1 MKKRMN
7 KKTSLVPTKVFKY
20 GLLSPLTGGRLVDEA
35 IHLGHVFYNKLIE
48 IERERRTGYRLERAN
63 RFPSLAVLEREIA
76 ALTEQIKAIR
86 AEIDVHKI
94 ANRTREVLKPLA
106 SKVKELKAARKV
118 AHAKLVELRADCKLD
133 EDFAAWSAA
142 HDAVFN
148 EKVKTARNAC
158 GVSWGTYNAIAASVR
173 QASNSSVMDPS
184 FKHWS
189 GEGRIAV
196 QIQGGMSV
204 KEMATDTQLQ
214 LVMPDFSG
222 ELTRGERRRR
232 SRTVVK
238 IRMGSDEARK
248 PIWAEF
254 PAVIH
259 RPLPDDARIMGAT
272 ITRRR
277 LGVYR
282 RWCYELCISCESNK
296 FDNTEPC
303 ATQQGLATVNFGW
316 RQFEDGL
323 RVAMVNNA
331 ITGLEE
337 IRLPATITSRF
348 TKCDDLRSI
357 IDKQFNVARD
367 YLVAWL
373 KLHEGSCP
381 EWLIAGLK
389 FLPQWK
395 QPERLDRA
403 VGNWL
408 GLRFAGDEAVLP
420 VLAAW
425 REKWRHL
432 ADWMMRNRR
441 RGLNMRRDFY
451 RTTAARL
458 AKTTSR
464 LVIEAFDVSQV
475 KRLPMPEEKD
485 AGGPKAR
492 HNGTL
497 AAVGELRGFLLQ
509 AAAKYHCAVDFVSAE
524 HNTKRC
530 NVCGKLLDWDPAK
543 KVERDC
549 PDCSIWDQ
557 DVNATK
563 NAMDRAAS
571 GEVVMMVA
579 PAEVAEDGEILPAT
593 RHTFSTARAALEDG
607 L

>member
-1 MKKRMN
+1 
-7 KKTSLVPTKVFKY
+7 VYKY
-20 GLLSPLTGGRLVDEA
+20 GLLSPISNARLVDDA

-48 IERERRTGYRLERAN
+48 IERERRAGYRLERAN
-63 RFPSLAVLEREIA
+63 RFPSLAVLEQEIA
-76 ALTEQIKAIR
+76 TFTEQIKMVR
-86 AEIDVHKI
+86 TEINAHKI
-94 ANRTREVLKPLA
+94 AGRTREVLKPLA
-106 SKVKELKAARKV
+106 TKVKELQLVRKST
-118 AHAKLVELRADCKLD
+118 HGKFVELRSDCKLD

-142 HDAVFN
+142 HDAAYN

-173 QASNSSVMDPS
+173 QASNSSVMDPT
-184 FKHWS
+184 FKPWS

-222 ELTRGERRRR
+222 ELTRGEWRRR
-232 SRTVVK
+232 SRTIVK
-238 IRMGSDEARK
+238 IRMGSDESRK

-254 PAVIH
+254 PAIIH

-277 LGVYR
+277 LGIYR
-282 RWCYELCISCESNK
+282 RWCYELCISCESSK
-296 FDNTEPC
+296 FDATEPSK
-303 ATQQGLATVNFGW
+303 TQQGVATINFGW
-316 RQFEDGL
+316 RQFNDGL

-331 ITGLEE
+331 VAGLEE
-337 IRLPATITSRF
+337 IRLPIAITSRF
-348 TKCDDLRSI
+348 SKCDDLRSI

-373 KLHEGSCP
+373 KLYESSIP
-381 EWLIAGLK
+381 EWLVESLK
-389 FLPQWK
+389 FLPQWR
-395 QPERLDRA
+395 QPERLDRV
-403 VGNWL
+403 VGNWSR
-408 GLRFAGDEAVLP
+408 LRFAGDEAAFP
-420 VLAAW
+420 MLAAW

-458 AKTTSR
+458 ARTTTR

-475 KRLPMPEEKD
+475 KRLPLPEEKNE
-485 AGGPKAR
+485 GGSKAR

-530 NVCGKLLDWDPAK
+530 NACGKLLDWDPAK

-563 NAMDRAAS
+563 NALDRAAS
-571 GEVVMMVA
+571 GEAVTLVA
-579 PAEVAEDGEILPAT
+579 PAEVAENGEIFPST
-593 RHTFSTARAALEDG
+593 RYPFSTARAALDKR